1 MNYDN
6 DKQTKLFKEFEEL
19 EKYCARRV
27 DYLNGLDAR
36 MDGFSLIFMARM
48 VAFSGLAVKYGLQS
62 IQYLRWGRLA
72 ADSIKNGWTFLKASA
87 QSQVRAIPLAKT
99 VAGSGKAITKGVGST
114 AMKLSAGLS
123 VVFVVWDAYDM
134 IDSAVDLGQGNKHA
148 LSRELSKVRR
158 ELQEQYDA
166 VVKQMEKQGIMQG

>member
-1 MNYDN
+1 
-6 DKQTKLFKEFEEL
+6 
-19 EKYCARRV
+19 
-27 DYLNGLDAR
+27 
-36 MDGFSLIFMARM
+36 
-48 VAFSGLAVKYGLQS
+48 
-62 IQYLRWGRLA
+62 
-72 ADSIKNGWTFLKASA
+72 
-87 QSQVRAIPLAKT
+87 
-99 VAGSGKAITKGVGST
+99 
-114 AMKLSAGLS
+114 MKLSAGLS